1 MDKIEIKIT
10 RNCDAQG
17 NGGTVVDHAA
27 GILGNV
33 SNNGPMLDAIVAAFE
48 DAYGLHEVEGVPVS
62 GYRNVAYRMR
72 QFMTE
77 ITTNYL
83 KKTAIQQVSQQVETQ
98 MQHTLGSVTIIDQV

>member
-10 RNCDAQG
+10 RNCDSQG

-27 GILGNV
+27 AILGNV
-33 SNNGPMLDAIVAAFE
+33 AGNGPMVDAIVAAFQ
-48 DAYGLHEVEGVPVS
+48 DAYGLYEVDGVPVT

-77 ITTNYL
+77 ITTSYL
-83 KKTAIQQVSQQVETQ
+83 KKTAIETVSQQVQTQ
-98 MQHTLGSVTIIDQV
+98 VQQTLGTVTIIDQV